1 MLQNEKAESWGN
13 RESTHTEEREVVKKV
28 MSRPRARV
36 VSQEPR
42 EENL

>member
-1 MLQNEKAESWGN
+1 MLQNEKEESWGN
-13 RESTHTEEREVVKKV
+13 RESTHTEEREMIKKV

-42 EENL
+42 KEHL